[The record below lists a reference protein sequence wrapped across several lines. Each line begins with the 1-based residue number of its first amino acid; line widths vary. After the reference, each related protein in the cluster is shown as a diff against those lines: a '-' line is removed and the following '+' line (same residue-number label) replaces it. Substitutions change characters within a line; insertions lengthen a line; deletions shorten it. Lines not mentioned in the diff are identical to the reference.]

1 MNIQVVP
8 QAVERRIF
16 VGRQCPMAV
25 RRQGAIRRSNC
36 MSIVTISRGSYSKG
50 KDVAEKLA
58 QKLQYDCVSREILLE
73 ASEEFN
79 IPEISLVRAIH
90 DSPSVLE
97 RFRHGKERYISYYQ
111 YALLK
116 HVQKDNVIYHGLAGQ
131 YFLRAVPHLLK
142 VRILASMEDRIQ
154 EVMRRDQVSARE
166 AEHILAKDDDE
177 RRRWGLKL
185 YGIDT
190 WDSRLYDVVLLID
203 RLSVDDAV
211 DLIAETIAKPVFQT
225 TTESQQALD
234 NQVLCAKI
242 HAMLVN
248 FSLMIEVQVKDGV
261 VTLCNIGEVLRSDSA
276 LRLKIAGL
284 VREIE
289 GVKDIQFVDK
299 THVQRDHVN
308 PFYNI
313 G

>member
-1 MNIQVVP
+1 MP
-8 QAVERRIF
+8 
-16 VGRQCPMAV
+16 
-25 RRQGAIRRSNC
+25 
-36 MSIVTISRGSYSKG
+36 IVTISRGSYSRG
-50 KDVAEKLA
+50 KDVAEQLARKLH
-58 QKLQYDCVSREILLE
+58 YDCVSREILLE

-90 DSPSVLE
+90 DSPSILE

-131 YFLRAVPHLLK
+131 YFLRSIPHVLK
-142 VRILASMEDRIQ
+142 VRILASMEDRVK
-154 EVMRRDQVSARE
+154 EVMRRDQVSRQD
-166 AEHILAKDDDE
+166 AEHRLRTDDEE

-190 WDSRLYDVVLLID
+190 WDSRLYDIVLLID
-203 RLSVDDAV
+203 KLTVDDAA
-211 DLIAETIAKPVFQT
+211 DLIMETVKKPVFQT
-225 TTESQQALD
+225 TAEAQRILD
-234 NQVLCAKI
+234 DQVLCAKI

-248 FSLMIEVQVKDGV
+248 FSLMIEVQAHDGV
-261 VTLCNIGEVLRSDSA
+261 ITLCNIGEVLRSDEG
-276 LRLKIAGL
+276 LRTKIEGMIKD
-284 VREIE
+284 IE
-289 GVKDIQFVDK
+289 GVKEIEFTEK
-299 THVQRDHVN
+299 SCAKRDHVN